1 MTVNIRY
8 NLNNSYRF
16 MAFFW
21 CLPFQVLV
29 TNKGACQF
37 VHEIIRQKMV
47 LINSTIYSRS
57 WIKGSLY
64 LNNVQFINFNNF
76 LIIGIR
82 EQYVYWYRYDVVMYN
97 LLNKIAKGAT
107 RLLSRVCIKHIL
119 CSKTI
124 REQKI
129 LYRYFFLNY
138 NCIKV
143 NIFKFQHW
151 LYSFIR
157 KYDNFK

>member
-29 TNKGACQF
+29 TKGHANLF
-37 VHEIIRQKMV
+37 MKSFDKRWYL
-47 LINSTIYSRS
+47 LIQTIYSMS

-82 EQYVYWYRYDVVMYN
+82 EQYVYWYRYDVIMYN

-107 RLLSRVCIKHIL
+107 RLLSRVCIKHVL

-124 REQKI
+124 REQKYYI
-129 LYRYFFLNY
+129 V
-138 NCIKV
+138 K
-143 NIFKFQHW
+143 IFR
-151 LYSFIR
+151 IIIV
-157 KYDNFK
+157 